1 MVYGVEDIMGHYSYL
16 YEFDEEKELE
26 DSKSKLKELLSSI
39 LIDIDNIDH
48 VYYLEKIIKNY
59 KIYRKFERVI
69 KDE

>member
-1 MVYGVEDIMGHYSYL
+1 MGHYSYL